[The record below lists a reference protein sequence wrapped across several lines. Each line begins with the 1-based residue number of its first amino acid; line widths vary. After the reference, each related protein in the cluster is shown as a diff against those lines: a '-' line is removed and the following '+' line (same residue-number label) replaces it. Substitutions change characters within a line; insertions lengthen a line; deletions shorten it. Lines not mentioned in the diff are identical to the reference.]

1 MRPNHESNCSG
12 QLRTRRSE
20 GKKGKKEVSWPIKHP
35 RSIRT
40 EALWR
45 RLCNPTKPHCLTRP
59 CPLHVGRQLPGPAAP
74 QPALTYHFLQFRAL
88 TVVLTPVLLGS
99 PWLRCDAP
107 LRAPLRKIRKA
118 EKASSRPVHS
128 SDRHGDKSS
137 RSRVL

>member
-20 GKKGKKEVSWPIKHP
+20 GKKREKGSPLTYQTPSQLCTK
-35 RSIRT
+35 
-40 EALWR
+40 ALWR

-88 TVVLTPVLLGS
+88 TAVLTPVLLGS